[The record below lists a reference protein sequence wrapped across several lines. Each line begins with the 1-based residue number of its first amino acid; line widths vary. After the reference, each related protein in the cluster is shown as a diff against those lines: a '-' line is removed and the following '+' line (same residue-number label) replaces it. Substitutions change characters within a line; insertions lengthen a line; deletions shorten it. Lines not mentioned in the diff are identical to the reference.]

1 MVVCMVKRMVNFM
14 VVTKIMDFEG
24 WNETQKSKFVVLNKT
39 KAPHIKKSLRQIV
52 E

>member
-14 VVTKIMDFEG
+14 VVTKIMEFEG
-24 WNETQKSKFVVLNKT
+24 WNEIEQSKE
-39 KAPHIKKSLRQIV
+39 KSLRQIV